1 MEQWVVVTGGGSGI
15 GRAVCLEMAGN
26 YHLRVLAVG
35 RRKAPLLETGRLAG
49 GAVDICV
56 ADVATPDGRE
66 KIAAQMQG
74 KKIRFVVHNAAV
86 LEPVKPLS
94 KVSLKEWQTHFAINV
109 EGPLFLTQALLTQLQ
124 AGSRILHISS
134 GAAHHAYAGWGAY
147 CSSKA
152 ALHMLYR
159 VWNLELKDRGIRVGS
174 VRPGVVDTPM
184 QDRVRQATPDTFP
197 ALDKFLKLKKEG
209 KLLDPQTVA
218 RYIGRLLTATDDET
232 FSGQEW
238 DIREHRL

>member
-1 MEQWVVVTGGGSGI
+1 M
-15 GRAVCLEMAGN
+15 
-26 YHLRVLAVG
+26 
-35 RRKAPLLETGRLAG
+35 
-49 GAVDICV
+49 

-109 EGPLFLTQALLTQLQ
+109 EGPLFLTQALLMQLQ

-159 VWNLELKDRGIRVGS
+159 VWTLELKDRGIRVGR
-174 VRPGVVDTPM
+174 VRAGVVDTPM
-184 QDRVRQATPDTFP
+184 QDRVRHATPDTFP
-197 ALDKFLKLKKEG
+197 ALDKFLKLKEEG

-218 RYIGRLLTATDDET
+218 RYIGCLLTATDDET
-232 FSGQEW
+232 FSKQEW